1 MKVVVRA
8 FAGCCLLWLAIAS
21 PASAEEIA
29 FNSAW
34 QFYRID
40 SDKTPAARPAGA
52 DWSTITLPHTTR
64 VEPRIVVDQWQGIAF
79 YRKRF
84 KAPPAW
90 RGKTVLL
97 RFEAAMNIASV
108 SVNGQSVAQHLG
120 GYLPFT
126 IDLTPHLRLGRSNE
140 VLVRLDNRD
149 SPITGPKPLKGLDF
163 NTYGGLYRG
172 VRLFLKPPVHLSDE
186 MLASKVAGG
195 GLFVTYPEASSERA
209 SVAIAADVRN
219 ASASSATATVTHRLY
234 DGSREVARST
244 GTVRVGSGAIARN
257 TQQLIVL
264 QPRLWSPRSPNLYR
278 LVTTIRTPD
287 TQDDTTETRI
297 GIRRIGF
304 DGNRFVINGERM
316 FLRGVNR
323 HQEYPYVGYAIPPQ
337 ADYRDARLIKEA
349 GFDYV
354 RLSHY
359 PHSPAFMRAADELG
373 LILLDALPGWQ
384 FYNPDPRFQAQVLQT
399 CRDMIR
405 RDRNHPS
412 VLAWE
417 CSLNESAMP
426 PEFVIELNRA
436 VHEEYPGDQAWS
448 AGWLAEGFDI
458 YLQARQH
465 RLKHYETPDRPY
477 IVSEYGDWEYFAEN
491 AGLNQT
497 AWADLKEEERTS
509 RQALGA
515 GEKRLLQQATN
526 IQEAHNDNFS
536 TPAFADGYWVMF
548 DYNRGYADDLETS
561 GIMNLERLPKF
572 SYFFFRSQRDP
583 REVSPLFQSGPM
595 VKIASYWD
603 PQSST
608 ALRVFSNAD
617 EVELL
622 LNGRSLGRKRP
633 DRGENANE
641 LAHPP
646 FLFDAG
652 EFEPGVLE
660 ARAFIGGRQVAID
673 RVQTPGTPHH
683 LDVALDSGGVPIA
696 PGDLVFA
703 RAYVRDCNE
712 GMVPSHN
719 GTARFSASGDFE
731 LVGPADVPVE
741 AGIAS
746 ALIRVK
752 RASPR
757 GSIGASSG
765 GLTAGFLSDRGQAG
779 RNADTRVPQATG
791 RCTANGLYRPG

>member
-1 MKVVVRA
+1 MKVVRIIAVS
-8 FAGCCLLWLAIAS
+8 CLLMLAVLS

-29 FNSAW
+29 FNSQW
-34 QFYRID
+34 QFYRVD
-40 SDKTPAARPAGA
+40 GNQAPATPPARA
-52 DWSTITLPHTTR
+52 DWQKITLPHTTR
-64 VEPRIVVDQWQGIAF
+64 IEPRIVVDQWQGIAF
-79 YRKRF
+79 FRRHF
-84 KAPPAW
+84 DAPAAW
-90 RGKTVLL
+90 HGKTVLL

-108 SVNGQSVAQHLG
+108 SVNGRPVARHLG

-126 IDLTPHLRLGRSNE
+126 IDLTSHLRLGRSNE
-140 VLVRLDNRD
+140 ILVRLDNRD

-172 VRLFLKPPVHLSDE
+172 VRLFVKPPVHLSDE
-186 MLASKVAGG
+186 MLADKVAGG

-209 SVAIAADVRN
+209 VVAIAADVRN
-219 ASASSATATVTHRLY
+219 ASASAASATVTHRLY
-234 DGSREVARST
+234 DGSREIARSADT
-244 GTVRVGSGAIARN
+244 LQIDRGAIARN
-257 TQQLIVL
+257 AQQLTVRL
-264 QPRLWSPRSPNLYR
+264 PRLWSPRSPNLYR
-278 LVTTIRTPD
+278 LVTTISTPD

-297 GIRRIGF
+297 GIRRTGF
-304 DGNRFVINGERM
+304 DGSHFVINGERM

-323 HQEYPYVGYAIPPQ
+323 HQEYPYVGYALSPQ
-337 ADYRDARLIKEA
+337 ADYRDAKLIKEA

-373 LILLDALPGWQ
+373 LMLLDALPGWQ
-384 FYNPDPRFQAQVLQT
+384 FYNPDPQFQAQVLQT

-417 CSLNESAMP
+417 CSLNESTMP
-426 PEFVIELNRA
+426 PAFVAKLNRA

-465 RLKHYETPDRPY
+465 RLQHYETPDRPY
-477 IVSEYGDWEYFAEN
+477 IVSEYGDWEYYAEN

-497 AWADLKEEERTS
+497 AWADLKQEERTS
-509 RQALGA
+509 RQALGV
-515 GEKRLLQQATN
+515 GEKRLLQQVTN

-536 TPAFADGYWVMF
+536 TPAFADGYWAMF

-561 GIMNLERLPKF
+561 GIMSLERLPKF

-583 REVSPLFQSGPM
+583 KEVSPLFRSGPM

-603 PQSST
+603 AQSST
-608 ALRVFSNAD
+608 VLRVFSNAE

-633 DRGENANE
+633 HRGKNSDR

-652 EFEPGVLE
+652 RFEPGVLE
-660 ARAFIGGRQVAID
+660 ARGFIDGREVAVD
-673 RVQTPGTPHH
+673 RVRTPEAPHH
-683 LDVALDSGGVPIA
+683 LVVALDAADVPVVE
-696 PGDLVFA
+696 GDLVFA
-703 RAYVRDCNE
+703 RAHVRDCN
-712 GMVPSHN
+712 GQPVPTHN
-719 GTARFSASGDFE
+719 GTARFSASGDLE
-731 LVGPADVPVE
+731 IVGPADVPVE

-752 RASPR
+752 RALPL
-757 GSIGASSG
+757 GSIEASSG
-765 GLTAGFLSDRGQAG
+765 DLVPGSSGVLL
-779 RNADTRVPQATG
+779 NADSEADAGLRRASG
-791 RCTANGLYRPG
+791 GCTTPVDSM